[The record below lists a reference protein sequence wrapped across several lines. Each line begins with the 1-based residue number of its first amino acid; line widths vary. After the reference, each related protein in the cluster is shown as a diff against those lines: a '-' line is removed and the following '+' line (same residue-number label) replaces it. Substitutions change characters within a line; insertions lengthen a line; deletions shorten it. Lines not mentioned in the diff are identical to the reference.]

1 MHWRWVWIIAIYVL
15 LLSGG
20 WYLGQWLD
28 TVPAFA
34 VLAQNETRVHHVIVT
49 ATLVFI
55 VASALPFV
63 PGAEIGFALIMILG
77 AKVAWLVY
85 VSMVFALMIAF
96 AFGRL
101 VPARSA
107 SRAFAFFGLE
117 RARRLADELAP
128 LTTQERL
135 DMLISIAPDRIV
147 PALLRNR
154 YLTLALLLNIPGNS
168 VLGGGGGIAFAA
180 GITGLFSLPL
190 FFLTLLIAVAPVPLF
205 FVISS
210 AGG

>member
-1 MHWRWVWIIAIYVL
+1 MRWRWVGIIVIYGL

-28 TVPAFA
+28 TVPAFS

-49 ATLVFI
+49 TTLVFI

-77 AKVAWLVY
+77 AKIAWLVY
-85 VSMVFALMIAF
+85 VSMVSALMIAF
-96 AFGRL
+96 VFGRL
-101 VPARSA
+101 VPARTASA
-107 SRAFAFFGLE
+107 AFAFVGLD
-117 RARRLADELAP
+117 RASRLADDLAP
-128 LTTQERL
+128 LSTQERL
-135 DMLISIAPDRIV
+135 DKLISIAPDRMV

-190 FFLTLLIAVAPVPLF
+190 FFVTLLVAVAPVPLF
-205 FVISS
+205 FVISNA
-210 AGG
+210 AG